1 MSMKMLLAKGRVAVN
16 VLRKRPI
23 LTIFD
28 VTKLCNKRCPMCNIW
43 KEKSVDMTLE
53 QIRVKAKE
61 LRRFGVGYVF
71 LQGGE
76 PLIRK
81 DIVDIVD
88 IFLENGIRPTI
99 ITNGILLTPPLAR
112 EIARRECNL
121 AISIDS
127 LEREKF
133 ALLRGKDSLEKVMEN
148 VRALAHLKGKHKGNW
163 SITTTVTKMT
173 ELEDVK
179 NLRNFAYE
187 NGFMYAIRP
196 YIHVNGTAGKED
208 ERLVYDYQS
217 VIEIFDFIAQKAK
230 EENYFAYLIYQEH
243 IRYIH
248 GNPMPEC
255 DALNYSFLMKETG
268 CISPCIEFPN
278 IDISLQDFA
287 ALKKQHKPCLDACNR
302 TTPCFYNDA
311 REIGFLLRK
320 KWQILLHAPQLMRQ
334 MKRYGN
340 FF

>member
-1 MSMKMLLAKGRVAVN
+1 MSGKLLAAKARVAMN

-28 VTKLCNKRCPMCNIW
+28 VTKLCNERCPMCNIW
-43 KEKSVDMTLE
+43 KEKSVDMTLDE
-53 QIRVKAKE
+53 IRAKAKE
-61 LRRFGVGYVF
+61 LHKFGVGYVF

-81 DIVDIVD
+81 DIIDIVD
-88 IFLENGIRPTI
+88 IFLDNGIRPTI
-99 ITNGILLTPPLAR
+99 ITNGILLTPELA
-112 EIARRECNL
+112 EKIAARECNL

-127 LEREKF
+127 LIRERF
-133 ALLRGKDSLEKVMEN
+133 ALLRGKDSLERVAAN
-148 VRALAHLKGKHKGNW
+148 VRAIAYLKGRHKGNW

-217 VIEIFDFIAQKAK
+217 VIEIFDFIAGKAK
-230 EENYFAYLIYQEH
+230 EENLLAYLIYQEH
-243 IRYIH
+243 INYIH

-268 CISPCIEFPN
+268 HISPCIEFPN
-278 IDISLQDFA
+278 IDITLDQFKE
-287 ALKKQHKPCLDACNR
+287 LKKQHKPCLDKCNA

-311 REIGFLLRK
+311 REIGFLVRK
-320 KWQILLHAPQLMRQ
+320 KWIILAHLPTLFKQ

>member
-1 MSMKMLLAKGRVAVN
+1 MTGNLLLAKGRVAWN
-16 VLRKRPI
+16 ILRKRPV
-23 LTIFD
+23 LAIFD
-28 VTKLCNKRCPMCNIW
+28 VTKLCNERCPMCNIW

-53 QIRVKAKE
+53 EIKDRAKS
-61 LRRFGVGYVF
+61 LRKFGVGYVF

-81 DIVDIVD
+81 DIIAIVD
-88 IFLENGIRPTI
+88 IFLDNGIRPTI
-99 ITNGILLTPPLAR
+99 ISNGILLTP
-112 EIARRECNL
+112 EIAERIAERDCNL
-121 AISIDS
+121 SISIDS

-133 ALLRGKDSLEKVMEN
+133 ALLRGRDSMDKVIGN
-148 VRALAHLKGKHKGNW
+148 IRALSHLKGNHKGNW

-179 NLRNFAYE
+179 NLRRFAYE

-208 ERLVYDYQS
+208 ERLVYDYKS
-217 VIEIFDFIAQKAK
+217 VNEIFNYMAQKAR
-230 EENYFAYLIYQEH
+230 EENFLAYMIYQEH

-248 GNPMPEC
+248 GDPMPEC
-255 DALNYSFLMKETG
+255 DAMNYSFLMKENG
-268 CISPCIEFPN
+268 RISPCIEFPN
-278 IDISLQDFA
+278 IDLSLNDFEKQ
-287 ALKKQHKPCLDACNR
+287 KKQHKPRLDLCNAS
-302 TTPCFYNDA
+302 TPCFYNDA
-311 REIGFLLRK
+311 REIGFLIRK
-320 KWQILLHAPQLMRQ
+320 KWTILRHMPEILRQ